1 VHLSKNKEKIYYSL
15 KQKSKRDENK
25 LFIVEGVKIC
35 RELIQ
40 TDLFIEELLSTSKNI
55 DIFPDATLISEKQA
69 NRISNLKSN
78 SGVFAIV
85 RIPNKKYKINEENI
99 IFCLDNISNPGNLG
113 SIIRTL
119 DWFGYTQVICS
130 DTCVDVYNP
139 KTIMASMASVF
150 RIQTHY
156 LDLYKFINE
165 KKENRTIIGA
175 NLDGN
180 SIYNSKIP
188 DNSIIIFGNES
199 RGISQEIL
207 SLCHNNIKIP
217 GKGKAESLNLSN
229 SVAIIMAEIFRIKIN
244 I

>member
-1 VHLSKNKEKIYYSL
+1 MHLSKNKEKVYYSL

-35 RELIQ
+35 RELLR
-40 TDLFIEELLSTSKNI
+40 TDLFIEELLSTRKNI
-55 DIFPDATLISEKQA
+55 DIFPNATLISEKQA

-78 SGVFAIV
+78 SGVFAVV
-85 RIPNKKYKINEENI
+85 RIPNNKSKIEEESI
-99 IFCLDNISNPGNLG
+99 ILCLDNISNPGNLG

-119 DWFGYTQVICS
+119 DWFGYSQVICS
-130 DTCVDVYNP
+130 NNCVDIYNP

-156 LDLYKFINE
+156 IDLYKFIE
-165 KKENRTIIGA
+165 ERKKNRTIIGT
-175 NLDGN
+175 NLDGK
-180 SIYNSKIP
+180 SIYNSEIS

-199 RGISQEIL
+199 NGISQEIL
-207 SLCHNNIKIP
+207 SLCNNNIKIP

-229 SVAIIMAEIFRIKIN
+229 SVAIIMAEIFRRKI
-244 I
+244 

>member
-1 VHLSKNKEKIYYSL
+1 MHLSKNKEKVYYSL

-35 RELIQ
+35 RELLR
-40 TDLFIEELLSTSKNI
+40 TDLFIEELLSTRKNI
-55 DIFPDATLISEKQA
+55 DIFPNATLISEKQA

-78 SGVFAIV
+78 SGVFAVV
-85 RIPNKKYKINEENI
+85 RIPNNKSKIEEESI
-99 IFCLDNISNPGNLG
+99 ILCLDNISNPGNLG

-119 DWFGYTQVICS
+119 DWFGYSQVICS
-130 DTCVDVYNP
+130 NNCVDIYNP

-156 LDLYKFINE
+156 IDLYKFIE
-165 KKENRTIIGA
+165 ERKKNRTIIGT
-175 NLDGN
+175 NLDGK
-180 SIYNSKIP
+180 SIYNSEIS

-199 RGISQEIL
+199 NGISQEIL
-207 SLCHNNIKIP
+207 SLCTNNIKIP

-229 SVAIIMAEIFRIKIN
+229 SVAIIMAEIFRRKI
-244 I
+244 

>member
-1 VHLSKNKEKIYYSL
+1 VQLSKNKEKIYYSL

-35 RELIQ
+35 RELLR
-40 TDLFIEELLSTSKNI
+40 TDLFIEELLLTSKNI
-55 DIFPDATLISEKQA
+55 DIFPNATVISDKQA
-69 NRISNLKSN
+69 NKISNLKSN

-85 RIPNKKYKINEENI
+85 RIPANKSKIEEGSI

-119 DWFGYTQVICS
+119 DWFGYTQVVCS
-130 DTCVDVYNP
+130 NTCVDIYNP

-156 LDLYKFINE
+156 LDLDKFIE
-165 KKENRTIIGA
+165 ERKKNRTIIGT
-175 NLDGN
+175 NLDGK

-199 RGISQEIL
+199 NGISQEIL
-207 SLCHNNIKIP
+207 SLCDNNIKIP
-217 GKGKAESLNLSN
+217 GRGKAESLNLSN
-229 SVAIIMAEIFRIKIN
+229 SVAIIMAEIFRRKI
-244 I
+244 